1 MKFFALALALLL
13 PAMAAAPD
21 IMGNAFGNPNAP
33 ITMEIFS
40 DFQCPACKNLHENTL
55 PEIMR
60 EFVTPGKV
68 YLIQRYFPLQG
79 HPYGLLSAEYVCAAS
94 RVGKFEQTSNIL
106 FATQPVWSENG
117 HVEQT
122 VDTVLTPTEAKKVK
136 SLVNDPGVQ
145 AQIQHDVLEGRA
157 VPVTQTPTLLV
168 THAMRRYPIAGLTD
182 YGLLRSFLND
192 LLKK

>member
-1 MKFFALALALLL
+1 
-13 PAMAAAPD
+13 MAAAPD

-33 ITMEIFS
+33 LTVEIFS
-40 DFQCPACKNLHENTL
+40 DFQCPACKDLHDNAL

-79 HPYGLLSAEYVCAAS
+79 HPYGLLSAEFVCAAAH
-94 RVGKFEQTSNIL
+94 VGKFEQTSNIL
-106 FATQPVWSENG
+106 FAHAAGVVRRTDTWSRPSN
-117 HVEQT
+117 
-122 VDTVLTPTEAKKVK
+122 TVLTPTEAKKVK

-145 AQIQHDVLEGRA
+145 AQIQHDVLTRA
-157 VPVTQTPTLLV
+157 RPSPSTQTPTLLV